1 MRSFRFDYPT
11 NNGIVQGQANYEV
24 AQECVVVTNVVLA
37 FNDIYKISDTKCF
50 SKQIQDAAH
59 TNYLIE
65 IESEDADQE
74 MRAEM
79 NEVQENYKMQVTY

>member
-11 NNGIVQGQANYEV
+11 NSGTVQGQANYEV
-24 AQECVVVTNVVLA
+24 VQECVVVTNVVLG

-50 SKQIQDAAH
+50 ANQILDAAH
-59 TNYLIE
+59 TNYQIE

-79 NEVQENYKMQVTY
+79 NEVDENYKMQVTY